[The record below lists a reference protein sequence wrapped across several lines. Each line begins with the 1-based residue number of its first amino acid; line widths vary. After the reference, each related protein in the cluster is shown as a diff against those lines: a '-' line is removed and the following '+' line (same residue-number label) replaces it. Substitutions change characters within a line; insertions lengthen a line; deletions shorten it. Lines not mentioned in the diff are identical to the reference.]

1 MNEASDNRKFRHFFL
16 LWFGQAVST
25 FGSGLTMFTLGVWVF
40 QRTGSATEFALIV
53 VSATLADMLVT
64 PFGGV
69 LTDRW
74 DRRRVM
80 ILADIGAAIG
90 TLILVG
96 LLATD
101 RLEVWHI
108 YPIVA
113 LIAACNGLQ
122 GPAYQASVAM
132 LIPKAHL
139 GRANGLLEL
148 GEHLARLGA
157 PLLAGAL
164 VAWIQLR
171 GIVTVDFAT
180 FLFAM
185 LTLLLIRIPRPESS
199 GVGRAAE
206 GESIL
211 RQAGFGWRY
220 IVQRPGLLGLLL
232 FFTLLNLL
240 LYIALV
246 LLTPLVLSFGTPAQL
261 GIAVGIGGAGGVV
274 GGMLMSAWG
283 GTREKM
289 RVILG
294 LAPVLGL
301 GLCIMGLRPSVA
313 LVTFGYFVFFLVIPI
328 INASNFAIWQTKV
341 EPDVQGRVLA
351 MRRLIVQASAPIGF
365 LAAGPLADY
374 VFEPLLM
381 PGGPLAGSVGRVIG
395 VGDGRGI
402 GLLFIT
408 MGLLLI
414 LAATAGLLFPRM
426 RQVEREIPDALP
438 ERAPVGA

>member
-1 MNEASDNRKFRHFFL
+1 MNDANDNRKFKDFFL
-16 LWFGQAVST
+16 LWIGQAVSA
-25 FGSGLTMFTLGVWVF
+25 FGSGLTMFALGVWVF
-40 QRTGSATEFALIV
+40 QRTGSATEFVLIV

-74 DRRRVM
+74 DRRRLM
-80 ILADIGAAIG
+80 ILADVGAAVG

-96 LLATD
+96 LFATG
-101 RLEVWHI
+101 RLEVWHV
-108 YPIVA
+108 YPIAA
-113 LIAACNGLQ
+113 LIAACNGLH

-139 GRANGLLEL
+139 GRANGLLQL

-157 PLLAGAL
+157 PLAAGAL
-164 VAWIQLR
+164 LAWVQMQ
-171 GIVTVDFAT
+171 GIIAVDFAT

-199 GVGRAAE
+199 GIGRAAA
-206 GESIL
+206 GGSIL
-211 RQAGFGWRY
+211 RQAAFGWRY

-261 GIAVGIGGAGGVV
+261 GLAVGIGGAGGVV
-274 GGMLMSAWG
+274 GGLLMSAWG
-283 GTREKM
+283 GSKEKM

-301 GLCIMGLRPSVA
+301 GLCIMGLRPSAV
-313 LVTFGYFVFFLVIPI
+313 LITLGYFVFFLVIPV

-351 MRRLIVQASAPIGF
+351 MRRLIVQASAPIAF

-381 PGGPLAGSVGRVIG
+381 PGGPLAGSVGRLIG

-402 GLLFIT
+402 GLLFII

-414 LAATAGLLFPRM
+414 LAAMAGLLFPRM

-438 ERAPVGA
+438 QRAPAGA

>member
-1 MNEASDNRKFRHFFL
+1 MNETSGNRKFRSFFL
-16 LWFGQAVST
+16 LWLGQAVST
-25 FGSGLTMFTLGVWVF
+25 FGSGLTSFALGVWVF

-53 VSATLADMLVT
+53 VSASLADMLVT

-80 ILADIGAAIG
+80 ILADVGAAIG
-90 TLILVG
+90 TMTLVG
-96 LLATD
+96 LLAAG

-113 LIAACNGLQ
+113 LIAACNGVQ
-122 GPAYQASVAM
+122 VPAYRASVTM

-148 GEHLARLGA
+148 GDHLARVGA

-164 VAWIQLR
+164 VALIQLR

-185 LTLLLIRIPRPESS
+185 LTFLLIRIPRPESS
-199 GVGRAAE
+199 GAGRAAA
-206 GESIL
+206 GQSIL
-211 RQAGFGWRY
+211 RQAAFGWRY

-246 LLTPLVLSFGTPAQL
+246 LVTPLVLSFGTAAQL
-261 GIAVGIGGAGGVV
+261 GIVIGVGGAGGVL

-283 GTREKM
+283 GTRERM

-301 GLCIMGLRPSVA
+301 GLCIMGLRPSAAV
-313 LVTFGYFVFFLVIPI
+313 VTFGYFAFFLVIPI

-374 VFEPLLM
+374 VFKPLLV

-395 VGDGRGI
+395 VGGGRGI
-402 GLLFIT
+402 GLLFVT

-414 LAATAGLLFPRM
+414 MAATAGLLFPRM

-438 ERAPVGA
+438 ERAPASA